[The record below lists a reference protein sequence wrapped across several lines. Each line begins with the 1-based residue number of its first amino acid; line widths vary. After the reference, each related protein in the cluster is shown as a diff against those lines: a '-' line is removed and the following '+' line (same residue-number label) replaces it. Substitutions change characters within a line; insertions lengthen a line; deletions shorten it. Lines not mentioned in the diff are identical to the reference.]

1 MKCNVAKRLVVS
13 GKIYMVETKRKRGR
27 KAEREREYLMCQ
39 GSIGLERKKGE
50 SSN

>member
-1 MKCNVAKRLVVS
+1 MYCSKTTS
-13 GKIYMVETKRKRGR
+13 GQWKDLYGRDNTKKGR